1 MKRQEPSLPSSIFGI
16 LIIVAVLF
24 AVFGSGNKKTTST
37 LSQEYTQEQKQNI
50 MKLTNDFA
58 NEGISRGF
66 IKEIEKGSDGTD
78 CVYIF
83 WVEEKAWENMPYKDK
98 QGANELIKHYSK
110 VRGCYGA
117 AFKGYRTGKYLK

>member
-1 MKRQEPSLPSSIFGI
+1 
-16 LIIVAVLF
+16 
-24 AVFGSGNKKTTST
+24 
-37 LSQEYTQEQKQNI
+37 

-66 IKEIEKGSDGTD
+66 IKEIEKGGDGTD
-78 CVYIF
+78 CAYIF
-83 WVEEKAWENMPYKDK
+83 WVDENAWNNMPYKDK

-117 AFKGYRTGKYLK
+117 AFKGYKTGKFL